1 MADIIQLL
9 PDSIAN
15 QIAAG
20 EVIQRPASVVK
31 EMMENAID
39 AGADEIKLIIKD
51 SGKTTIQ
58 VIDNGKGMS
67 ETDARMAFERHAT
80 SKIRTAHD
88 LFQIKTMGF
97 RGEALASIAAI
108 AQVELIT
115 RPHDQ
120 ELGSHLVIEASNIKK
135 QEFCQA
141 VPGTTFTVKNLF
153 YNVPARR
160 KFLKSDPVELR
171 HIMDEFHRVAL
182 ANPEIFFSLHHNGNE
197 IYHLPKGNLR
207 QRVINIFG
215 KSYNEK
221 IVPVQEDTDHM
232 SLQGFVGK
240 PEAAKKTRGEQ
251 YIFVNKRFIKSN
263 YLNHSIRSC
272 YDELINKE
280 HYPFYIIFMEMD
292 PARIDINVHP
302 TKQEIKFEEERLIY
316 NYLKVSIKH
325 SLGQYNVI
333 PTIDFDIDYNLTS
346 RTGTAIPE
354 RSGHSGTLQTAR
366 TEFQRD
372 NMRAW
377 QSLYDGIETEQPQ
390 PVTVESKL
398 SQQELGQEENVESRQ
413 SRPPYQIQQAYILSQ
428 IKSGFLLI
436 DQQSAHERILYERY
450 LKAIE
455 QSGIPSQKQLFP
467 EAIELNAARIETL
480 KSITPQL
487 NRLGFEIEP
496 FGDNSYVIHGIPSVV
511 ESIDSGKV
519 LIEQLLEQYENN
531 MEFQLGISENLARSL
546 AYSTCIKR
554 GKSMDEDEM
563 FSLIDQLFACAVP
576 YKSPSGRKCFISID
590 TEEIKKRFEE

>member
-31 EMMENAID
+31 ELMENAID
-39 AGADEIKLIIKD
+39 AGGDEIKLIIKD
-51 SGKTTIQ
+51 SGKTSIQ

-88 LFQIKTMGF
+88 LFHIKTMGF

-108 AQVELIT
+108 AQVEMVT
-115 RPHDQ
+115 RPHEQ
-120 ELGSHLVIEASNIKK
+120 ELGSHLIIEASNIKK

-182 ANPEIFFSLHHNGNE
+182 ANSDIFFSLYHNGNE

-221 IVPVQEDTDHM
+221 IVPVQEETDHM
-232 SLQGFVGK
+232 SLLGFVGK

-272 YDELINKE
+272 YNELVNKE
-280 HYPFYIIFMEMD
+280 YYPFYIIFMEMD

-302 TKQEIKFEEERLIY
+302 TKQEIKFEEERLVY

-325 SLGQYNVI
+325 ALGQYNVI
-333 PTIDFDIDYNLTS
+333 PTIDFDLDYNLTS
-346 RTGTAIPE
+346 RQGATIPE
-354 RSGHSGTLQTAR
+354 SSTQSGTLQTAR
-366 TEFQRD
+366 SEFQRD

-428 IKSGFLLI
+428 IKSGFLMI

-450 LKAIE
+450 FKAFE

-467 EAIELNAARIETL
+467 EAIELNPARIETL

-511 ESIDSGKV
+511 ESIDSGKL
-519 LIEQLLEQYENN
+519 LIEQLLEQFENN
-531 MEFQLGISENLARSL
+531 MEFQLGIPENLARSL

-554 GKSMDEDEM
+554 GKPLDEHEM

-576 YKSPSGRKCFISID
+576 YKSPSGKKCFISID